1 VALIGRWEWS
11 TSIVMKGFAESVRHE
26 LVATGER
33 LHRRPVEIRDD
44 LTPQERQIAALA
56 DASAGC
62 DRTDDR
68 PGVLTPFFTGG
79 CGRRVG
85 CRSVGIGIV
94 LQDPSLR
101 AAPCR

>member
-1 VALIGRWEWS
+1 VALIASWEWS
-11 TSIVMKGFAESVRHE
+11 TSIVMKGFAERVRHE
-26 LVATGER
+26 LVER
-33 LHRRPVEIRDD
+33 PHRRPVELRDD
-44 LTPQERQIAALA
+44 LTPQERQIAALV